1 MEYKFIH
8 KNMSISISYELQKY
22 SGIHMICDIKNIENQ
37 TLLNNIS
44 QLKELLNNIC
54 SKYSYTI
61 LNKIEHIFEPQGCTI
76 LYMLSESH
84 ISIHTFPEKAY
95 IAFDLYTCR
104 PYENECPYLEIYDY
118 LITQLNAKKEEPT
131 IIKRSFY

>member
-1 MEYKFIH
+1 M
-8 KNMSISISYELQKY
+8 SISYESQSY
-22 SGIHMICDIKNIENQ
+22 SGTHMICDIKNIENQ
-37 TLLNNIS
+37 ALLNNIS
-44 QLKELLNNIC
+44 LLNQLLDNIC
-54 SKYSYTI
+54 SKYNYTI
-61 LNKIEHIFEPQGCTI
+61 LNKTEHIFEPQGCTI
-76 LYMLSESH
+76 MYMLSESH

>member
-1 MEYKFIH
+1 M
-8 KNMSISISYELQKY
+8 SISYESQSY
-22 SGIHMICDIKNIENQ
+22 SGTHMICDIKNIENQ
-37 TLLNNIS
+37 ELINNIS
-44 QLKELLNNIC
+44 QLKQLLDYIC

-104 PYENECPYLEIYDY
+104 SYENEEECPYLEIYDY
-118 LITQLNAKKEEPT
+118 LINKLNAKKEEPI
-131 IIKRSFY
+131 IIKRSFL